1 MRKALFTAFTFILLL
16 FVCLPSKADGI
27 EFQHDKTFQQLLDMA
42 KAHNKIIFMDCYTS
56 WCGPCKR
63 LAAQVFPDSSV
74 GEYFNANFINS
85 KFDMEKDEGPSIAA
99 RYGIRAYPTLLWI
112 DGAGNVVHKLVG
124 GTDVAGLI
132 AQGKKAIDPTP
143 GLINGM
149 RKQYNDGNRDV
160 NFLSDFVNS
169 LQNTGDN
176 YEPFFKEYLDKL
188 TNKDLS
194 EQKHARTV
202 FNLTN
207 NIKSPGVPYL
217 TKNRESYI
225 QLLGADV
232 YNTKINTLAE
242 KAAAEAPK
250 ANDAAM
256 FAAALE
262 LVKNNKAADA
272 AEKQL
277 TMSMTYY
284 SKMNDWVNYDKNA
297 SAYIK
302 KYASK
307 KAAVLNDVA
316 WTYYLNINDRA
327 QLQKAAKWAYEAI
340 NTDNKYTYNLTY
352 VYLLYKLEDLKE
364 AQKAC
369 DYAIIRAKEE
379 NANPSSASF
388 LKEAINKTLEKQP

>member
-1 MRKALFTAFTFILLL
+1 MRKALFTFCSLILLL
-16 FVCLPSKADGI
+16 LVYAPSKADGI

-42 KAHNKIIFMDCYTS
+42 KAQNKIIFMDCYTA

-74 GEYFNANFINS
+74 GQYFNANFINA
-85 KFDMEKDEGPSIAA
+85 KFDMEKEEGPSIAA

-124 GTDVAGLI
+124 GTDVVGLI

-160 NFLSDFVNS
+160 NFLSDFISS

-194 EQKHARTV
+194 DPKHARTV

-225 QLLGADV
+225 QLLGAEV
-232 YNTKINTLAE
+232 YNAKINTLAE

-256 FAAALE
+256 FTAAVE

-302 KYASK
+302 KYAPK
-307 KAAVLNDVA
+307 KASVLNDVA

-327 QLQKAAKWAYEAI
+327 QLQKAAKWAFEAI

-352 VYLLYKLEDLKE
+352 AYLLYKLEELKE

-388 LKEAINKTLEKQP
+388 LKEAISKTLEKQP